1 VDAMKIAIDRAKE
14 MGFDLYNAICASD
27 GFFPKTDSIELLAKN
42 GIKAVIQPGGSVA
55 DQDVIDA
62 CNDANIAMVITGAR
76 HFRH

>member
-1 VDAMKIAIDRAKE
+1 MDLICTMQYVLLMASFQDR
-14 MGFDLYNAICASD
+14 FNRIIS
-27 GFFPKTDSIELLAKN
+27 KN

-55 DQDVIDA
+55 DQDDDA